1 MTELLPADL
10 LPEGLTPA
18 VLVLVLA
25 AALAAGFVDA
35 VVGGG
40 GLLQLPALFL
50 VVPTA
55 PPEALLGTNKAASV
69 VGTAAAAV
77 TYARRLPPA
86 RTLATGMVAAAAI
99 GAAGGAAS
107 VSLLRAELVRPLVL
121 GLLVVVWLF
130 TLLRPEFGVGDRTG
144 PSARRGRAIAWGG
157 AAVIGFYDGFLG
169 PGTGSFLIFLLV
181 AGLGQSFLRAS
192 GTAKLVNVAT
202 NLAALALF
210 VAHDAVLWE
219 LGLPMAAANLL
230 GGVAGSRLALA
241 RGARF
246 VRIVFLV
253 VVAALIVRL
262 GVDVI

>member
-1 MTELLPADL
+1 VVAFEDVLLL
-10 LPEGLTPA
+10 CA
-18 VLVLVLA
+18 VAFLA
-25 AALAAGFVDA
+25 GGFDA
-35 VVGGG
+35 IVGGG
-40 GLLQLPALFL
+40 GLLQLPALCL

-86 RTLATGMVAAAAI
+86 RTLATGMVAAAAV
-99 GAAGGAAS
+99 GALGGAAS

-121 GLLVVVWLF
+121 GLLVGVWLY
-130 TLLRPEFGVGDRTG
+130 TLVRPELGAGDRAG
-144 PSARRGRAIAWGG
+144 PSRRRGRAIAWAG

-169 PGTGSFLIFLLV
+169 PGTGSFLIVLLV

-192 GTAKLVNVAT
+192 ATAKLVNVAT

-210 VAHDAVLWE
+210 VTQGAVLWE

-230 GGVAGSRLALA
+230 GSVAGSRLALA

-246 VRIVFLV
+246 VRVVFLV

-262 GVDVI
+262 GVDVL